1 MRIAGKKILQSGA
14 AALALSFTLLG
25 QQPPLPKQ
33 TYVYKRVNDCEI
45 KADVY
50 RPQQDGVRAAIL
62 YIHGGALILGHR
74 GGIRP
79 AELNRYLEA
88 GFVVVSIDYRL
99 APETKLAGIAEDVQ
113 DAYRWIRQDGPALF
127 KIDPNRVAVIGHSA
141 GGYLTLMAGFRFQP
155 RPKALVSFYGYG
167 DIVGDWY
174 SRPDPFYL
182 RQPLVSRES
191 ALAGVGKVEISEGVE
206 SEKRR
211 PFYLYCRQ
219 QGLWPKEVVGID
231 PNTGRSQFD
240 RFCPVQNVSR
250 DHPPTLLL
258 HGDRDTDVPFEQ
270 SAQMAREL
278 KRVRIEHEFIR
289 ISEGGHGFDGNADDP
304 QTVRA
309 FERVMAFL
317 DKHLNKP

>member
-25 QQPPLPKQ
+25 QQSPLPKQ

-74 GGIRP
+74 GGIRH
-79 AELNRYLEA
+79 ASLSRYLQA

-99 APETKLAGIAEDVQ
+99 APETKLAGIVEDVEG
-113 DAYRWIRQDGPALF
+113 AYRWVRREGPSLF
-127 KIDPNRVAVIGHSA
+127 KIDPDRVAVVGHSA

-182 RQPLVSRES
+182 REPLVSWDS
-191 ALAGVGKVEISEGVE
+191 ALAAVGKREISEPVE
-206 SEKRR
+206 SQKRG

-219 QGLWPKEVVGID
+219 QGLWPKEVVGLD
-231 PNTGRSQFD
+231 PAAGRSQFD
-240 RFCPVQNVSR
+240 RFCPVQNVTR
-250 DHPPTLLL
+250 
-258 HGDRDTDVPFEQ
+258 
-270 SAQMAREL
+270 
-278 KRVRIEHEFIR
+278 
-289 ISEGGHGFDGNADDP
+289 N
-304 QTVRA
+304 
-309 FERVMAFL
+309 
-317 DKHLNKP
+317 

>member
-1 MRIAGKKILQSGA
+1 MQNTTKLVVHLGPVLAISSIL
-14 AALALSFTLLG
+14 FG
-25 QQPPLPKQ
+25 QHSMSRPQ
-33 TYVYKRVNDCEI
+33 TYVYKKVGDCEI

-50 RPQQDGVRAAIL
+50 LPQQDGVRSAIL
-62 YIHGGALILGHR
+62 HIHGGALIFGHR
-74 GGIRP
+74 GGIRH
-79 AELNRYLEA
+79 AELTRYLQA

-99 APETKLAGIAEDVQ
+99 APETKLAATVEDVE
-113 DAYRWIRQDGPALF
+113 DAYRWVRQNGPALF

-182 RQPLVSRES
+182 REPLVSRES
-191 ALAGVGKVEISEGVE
+191 ALAAVGEREISDALEF
-206 SEKRR
+206 EKHR

-231 PNTGRSQFD
+231 PTTGRSQFD
-240 RFCPVQNVSR
+240 RFCPVQNVTR
-250 DHPPTLLL
+250 DYPPTLLL

-278 KRVRIEHEFIR
+278 KRLGVEHEFIP
-289 ISEGGHGFDGNADDP
+289 ISGGGHGFDGNAADP

-309 FERVMAFL
+309 FERVMPFL